1 MNKKLIEQM
10 VRKELTKMLKE
21 GEASDAISALGGIR
35 GGAAAKKYAKSSEK
49 SQVGQSREGLTSAKD
64 ALVAAFGDIKKD
76 TSKLERSEK
85 ETVYKKL
92 ILALKKALAG
102 K

>member
-1 MNKKLIEQM
+1 MNKKLIEQI

-21 GEASDAISALGGIR
+21 GEASDAISALGGIKR
-35 GGAAAKKYAKSSEK
+35 GGTSHQAS
-49 SQVGQSREGLTSAKD
+49 TSAKD
-64 ALVAAFGDIKKD
+64 ALLAAFGDIKKD
-76 TSKLERSEK
+76 TSKLDRDEK
-85 ETVYKKL
+85 ETVYKRL